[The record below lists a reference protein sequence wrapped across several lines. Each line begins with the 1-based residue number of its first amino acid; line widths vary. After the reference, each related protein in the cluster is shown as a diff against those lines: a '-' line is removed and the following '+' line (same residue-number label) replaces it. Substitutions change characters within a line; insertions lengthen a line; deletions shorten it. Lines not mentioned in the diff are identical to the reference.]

1 MYVYLNNNIVKAS
14 DAKISVFDHGFL
26 YGDGIFETMRAYD
39 GVIFMLD
46 EHLSRLYRSA
56 SFIGLD
62 IKRSISDIKIAIY
75 ETLRIN
81 SLSNAY
87 VRISISRGYG
97 PIGIDPDLCKENTF
111 VIITNDFKSYPHSY
125 YLEGIDMIVS
135 SVRRNSAEALN
146 PQIKSLNFLNNILA
160 KIEAKKMQAMEALM
174 LNMEGFI
181 AEGTISNIFFV
192 REEVLY
198 TPSPSCAILDGI
210 TRGVV
215 INLAIKNG
223 IRLVEGQFTVDELFS
238 ASEVFITNS
247 SMELMPVKRVND
259 TKYSAGKICK
269 LLHNK
274 YKKEVEAYVLEKKEE
289 APSLWK

>member
-1 MYVYLNNNIVKAS
+1 MYVYLNNGIVKAS

-39 GVIFMLD
+39 GVIFMFD
-46 EHLSRLYRSA
+46 EHLTRLYRSA

-75 ETLRIN
+75 ETLSVN
-81 SLSNAY
+81 SLLNAY
-87 VRISISRGYG
+87 VRLSISRGYG

-111 VIITNDFKSYPHSY
+111 VIIANDFKSYPNSY

-146 PQIKSLNFLNNILA
+146 PKIKSLNFLNNILA

-174 LNMEGFI
+174 LNMDGFI

-192 REEVLY
+192 RDEVLY
-198 TPSPSCAILDGI
+198 TPSLSCAILDGI

-215 INLAIKNG
+215 IDLAIKNG
-223 IRLVEGQFTVDELFS
+223 IRLVEGQFTVEELFS

-247 SMELMPVKRVND
+247 SMELMPVKKVND
-259 TKYSAGKICK
+259 KKYPAGKICN
-269 LLHNK
+269 LLHKK
-274 YKKEVEAYVLEKKEE
+274 YKKEVEAYVLGKKEE